1 VNECA
6 QIQAPTGRNQETTC
20 NMKEQLRKLILF
32 IAIDVPAILE
42 KIRKK
47 AESLVIK

>member
-6 QIQAPTGRNQETTC
+6 QIQAPTGRNQGTTC

-32 IAIDVPAILE
+32 IAIDVSAIIE
-42 KIRKK
+42 KDTQKG
-47 AESLVIK
+47 